1 MGSDHLKEKEKDSY
15 INTKDHVEEMS
26 GLLILRQVDKN
37 LQSYNFQ
44 NKPFIFLTLG
54 ICYQVLT
61 KKLNWVDSA
70 LECKILGG
78 SLANLKTSD
87 ENSFVQSESVFPIK
101 LNIITKKR

>member
-1 MGSDHLKEKEKDSY
+1 MGSDHLKETEKDSY

-44 NKPFIFLTLG
+44 NKPFIFLTSG
-54 ICYQVLT
+54 ICYQVLL
-61 KKLNWVDSA
+61 KNLNWVDSA
-70 LECKILGG
+70 LSCNTLGG
-78 SLANLKTSD
+78 SLANLKTPE
-87 ENSFVQSESVFPIK
+87 ENSFMKSESVFPMK